1 MTNITLISGN
11 EITKSNLYNQLK
23 SFFPKWITI
32 ACHSFERG
40 DFGVIHSEILLL
52 SGESFEDRLRKQGL
66 IGKECRIIIAERT
79 INIDKID
86 DIVSIPNGTEV
97 LVVND
102 SEASAK
108 DAIINLQNIG
118 FDSLR
123 YIPCYPGAEFSSKI
137 DYAISIGEPTLVPK
151 YCNKV
156 YDIGTRGITAKT
168 LAEICVIL
176 KLSLDIVDIYINQY
190 LTKVIDIARC
200 VYESNS
206 RADTI
211 NLKLMSII
219 DSIDNGLMV
228 YNVNTTFISVFNKHL
243 KDLLEI
249 GDIKVTG
256 KELDKVIRYPEVLEF
271 IEKDCND
278 EEYMLSMGG
287 KDVLVSKFPFDQ
299 EMRIC
304 IFKAVESIKNE
315 NNKISKNLLKRG
327 FYAKY
332 SFNDILGISSELKKL
347 KEKAKLFAKTDLAIL
362 IEGESGTGKELFASA
377 IHLESLRK
385 ENPYLAINFSSLN
398 DSLMESELF
407 GYEEGAFTGAQ
418 KGGKAGVF
426 EMANGGTIFLDEI
439 GDISPKMQAGLLR
452 VLQEKEVMRVGG
464 KDIKYVDVR
473 IIAATHQNLLQK
485 VERGEFREDLY
496 YRLKVGYLQIPPLR
510 YRKEDIPIL
519 AKEFLYKESR
529 GKTSLS
535 RELLARLEQ
544 QEWYGNVRELRNAII
559 YMNALCSNST
569 LFDFDFPETRFF
581 DARKT
586 NSTEKI
592 LSTYIDESTSEIL
605 LIVYEY
611 QKKNMLLGR
620 VTLLECLRKNGHKE
634 MTEYKLR
641 KKLKEMEL
649 SGLLEI
655 SRGKVGI
662 ILTLLGEKKL
672 PKD

>member
-1 MTNITLISGN
+1 MINITLISGN
-11 EITKSNLYNQLK
+11 EITKNNLFNQLK
-23 SFFPKWITI
+23 SFLPKNITI
-32 ACHSFERG
+32 TCHSFEEG
-40 DFGVIHSEILLL
+40 AFDVIHSEILLL
-52 SGESFEDRLRKQGL
+52 SGESFEGRLRKSGL
-66 IGKECRIIIAERT
+66 IGGECRIVIAERT
-79 INIDKID
+79 INVNKID
-86 DIVSIPNGTEV
+86 GIVSIPNGTEV

-108 DAIINLQNIG
+108 DAINNLQNIG
-118 FDSLR
+118 FDSLK
-123 YIPCYPGAEFSSKI
+123 YIPCYPGAEFSRKI
-137 DYAISIGEPTLVPK
+137 NYAISVGEPMLVPK
-151 YCNKV
+151 YCEKV

-176 KLSLDIVDIYINQY
+176 KLPLDVVDMYINQY

-200 VYESNS
+200 VYESNN
-206 RADTI
+206 RADNI
-211 NLKLMSII
+211 NKRLISVI

-228 YNVNTTFISVFNKHL
+228 YNVKTSAVVVLNKHL
-243 KDLLEI
+243 RDLLEI
-249 GDIKVTG
+249 GDIKVVG
-256 KELDKVIRYPEVLEF
+256 RDIEKVIRYPKVLEF
-271 IEKDCND
+271 IQMEYSN
-278 EEYMLSMGG
+278 EEYMLNICG

-304 IFKAVESIKNE
+304 VFKAVENIQNE

-332 SFNDILGISSELKKL
+332 SFDDIFGVSNEIKEA
-347 KEKAKLFAKTDLAIL
+347 KEKSRLFSNTDLSIL

-377 IHLESLRK
+377 IHLESTRK
-385 ENPYLAINFSSLN
+385 ENPYLAINFSALN

-473 IIAATHQNLLQK
+473 IIAATHQNLFEK
-485 VERGEFREDLY
+485 VKKGEFRDDLY
-496 YRLKVGYLQIPPLR
+496 YRLKIGYLQIPPLR
-510 YRKEDIPIL
+510 YRREDISIL
-519 AKEFLYKESR
+519 AKQFLYTESH
-529 GKTSLS
+529 GKTNLS
-535 RELLARLEQ
+535 QELLDRLEQ
-544 QEWYGNVRELRNAII
+544 EEWYGNVRELRNTII
-559 YMNALCSNST
+559 YMNALCRKST
-569 LFDFDFPETRFF
+569 LLNSDFPDTRNFYKRETEF
-581 DARKT
+581 
-586 NSTEKI
+586 TEKVSH
-592 LSTYIDESTSEIL
+592 LNAKDEIIKEIL
-605 LIVYEY
+605 QIVYDF
-611 QKKNMLLGR
+611 QKKKLILGR
-620 VTLLECLRKNGHKE
+620 VNLLDCLRKNGYQE
-634 MTEYKLR
+634 ITEYRLR

-662 ILTLLGEKKL
+662 VLTPLGEKENN
-672 PKD
+672 